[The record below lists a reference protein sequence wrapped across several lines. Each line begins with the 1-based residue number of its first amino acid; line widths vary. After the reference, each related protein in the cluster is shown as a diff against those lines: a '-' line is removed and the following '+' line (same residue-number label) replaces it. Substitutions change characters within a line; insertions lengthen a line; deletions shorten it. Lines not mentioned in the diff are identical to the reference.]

1 MIVPLLMRMRRSI
14 TFIVELY
21 ADLLSCRVLSAVRMS
36 AFIHAGLLF
45 LLFAVKFDTII
56 SSFQA
61 HKDDGLRPNV
71 DRRNLRDVSAANSV
85 STEESSFEYNYTIII
100 DPKNDT
106 AMDREDCYP
115 PEEGGVS
122 DIPCRTLDFAL
133 QFYPQTS
140 IKFFLASADATYP
153 LNTSIT
159 FNDEDNISI
168 IGNNQSY
175 PQIPKVKCHRS
186 TESGLAFENSRNIVL
201 KSVEFLYCGALRNS
215 TSKNFLAAAESD
227 NSICGISLCQFKV
240 ALYFNNCT
248 NVEMRN
254 VQVNESSQAT
264 GVVMYNTVGE
274 VTVNMCSFTN
284 NQVHVNGNKNHFG
297 GGGFAVEFTYCQP
310 GDNTCDDTNY
320 RDIGRKNRNAQYF
333 FTDCLFRD
341 NRALGQ
347 SLKNISS
354 LMNFIIPLNTTHESF
369 GRGGGLSVYFKG
381 SATNNTVVIEKCH
394 FIHNRAVWGGGLLIE
409 MDDNSINNTVVI
421 SQCFFKHNHCNFTE
435 EYGTGGGALRIA
447 TTVYFWDSSYKVRN
461 TTGSAVRIEGCTFV
475 HNKALEGG
483 ALSIAL
489 ARQGKSHPSQVTKIL
504 ISHSTFHSNL
514 GRIGSAAQ
522 VSLHPLFTEGY
533 LSRVTF
539 TDCTFSNNS
548 MKYSH
553 KIVTVHLI
561 GMGAVYVNGI
571 SVDFKDTATFIN
583 NSGSALAVVGAQV
596 SFSGCNAIF
605 SNNTGNN
612 GGSIALLG
620 VALLLVGQNTRMRFT
635 DNHVSGYGGAIYNHY
650 IGQENMK
657 SNINCFIRYEDP
669 FIAPEDWEVWFYF
682 RNNTA
687 DKLGNSIYSSSILP
701 CSLAGHNFVK
711 REVIFCWNNERWI
724 YDSSEC
730 HCQIYTSAQNFTL
743 TNIMKPNHRDI
754 YPGRDIDLQLQATD
768 DLGHDVTKTTVYSAS
783 VFRRYQEFVRVDPR
797 FAYIADN
804 SVTFNGQP
812 EKNFTMRIETETF
825 PKVHININ
833 LMMKKCPPG
842 FILHQPKFSKRK
854 TCTNTDTLENHNSSV
869 ICRCMEKH
877 SYRGNLRCYA
887 YDWSSQISTKFW
899 IGLDSNQEEQSDY
912 SNLLMGY
919 FPPIYS
925 LHRKRSKNFIS
936 LSAHDHRSL
945 DENIC
950 GGVHRTG
957 VLCGKCMEN
966 YAVAVNSP
974 NFECVLCN
982 RTSSGEFMGH
992 SVVYVVLT
1000 YVPVL
1005 ILLFVIFCFNVKL
1018 TSSASFGFIL
1028 YAQMISS
1035 GIFDITGGKVSYLDV
1050 GSFPHIM
1057 QRLYQTVYGVFNLD
1071 SFANV
1076 LPSFCL
1082 NKKFTTLD
1090 VICLDYATAS
1100 FPLIIIVI
1108 THLVFRFNLIR
1119 CKCIKSRKARAKI
1132 ARRESSSNT
1141 DTRLL
1146 HGGNSNSDPEVP
1158 RKSLIHTFIA
1168 FILLS
1173 YTKFSLAA
1181 MSTLHTTHLFDA
1193 EGITVASSRIYLA
1206 GHFSLNS
1213 HHYLLPYGLLAI
1225 FVFIFIVL
1233 LPPLLLLG
1241 PLQFMD
1247 WLIEKPGFN
1256 RLHRIWPSIAVHTF
1270 LDTFQGFYKP
1280 NRRFFAGTYFLFRL
1294 VVFLS
1299 FCFAS
1304 TAIQRY
1310 TVQQVA
1316 TLVMIVL
1323 ISILQPYKTNFFNHV
1338 DTLLFFNLAILNA
1351 FALYYISNNTTDFS
1365 MVLYVLECFLVWA
1378 PLVYMIS
1385 YVVWSC
1391 VHNSKY
1397 NPKISVMCLRMAN
1410 RMRGRENQPLL
1421 RDSMTTLQQLRI
1433 REQYHDLTLT
1443 DSFTDADKGM
1453 FKRAEGKNTYRPA
1466 KKKGDGVK
1474 TTVVSLTQYSESDEH
1489 TDLQLAMTL
1498 NESSCNVS
1506 EDSGAGLMSNSSNVS
1521 S

>member
-1 MIVPLLMRMRRSI
+1 MP
-14 TFIVELY
+14 
-21 ADLLSCRVLSAVRMS
+21 
-36 AFIHAGLLF
+36 AFVHGLLL
-45 LLFAVKFDTII
+45 LLFFAKSGTI
-56 SSFQA
+56 SSSQA
-61 HKDDGLRPNV
+61 LKDDGLRPNV
-71 DRRNLRDVSAANSV
+71 DRRKVRDVSDANSV
-85 STEESSFEYNYTIII
+85 STEDSSFEYNYTITI

-106 AMDREDCYP
+106 AMDSEDCYP

-153 LNTSIT
+153 LNTSFT
-159 FNDEDNISI
+159 FNDEENIAI

-175 PQIPKVKCHRS
+175 PQIPKIKCHHS

-201 KSVEFLYCGALRNS
+201 KSVKFLYCGALRNS
-215 TSKNFLAAAESD
+215 TSKDFFADHESA
-227 NSICGISLCQFKV
+227 NSAYGISLCQFKV

-248 NVEMRN
+248 SVEMCN

-264 GVVMYNTVGE
+264 GVVMYNTDGK
-274 VTVNMCSFTN
+274 VTINMCNFTN
-284 NQVHVNGNKNHFG
+284 NQVHVNGSKNNFG
-297 GGGFAVEFTYCQP
+297 GGGFAIEFTYCQP
-310 GDNTCDDTNY
+310 GNSTCNNTNYDNT
-320 RDIGRKNRNAQYF
+320 GRKNHNAQYF

-347 SLKNISS
+347 SLKDISS
-354 LMNFIIPLNTTHESF
+354 LINFIIPLKTTHESF

-381 SATNNTVVIEKCH
+381 SATNNTVVIEKCR

-409 MDDNSINNTVVI
+409 MDDNTINNTVVI
-421 SQCFFKHNHCNFTE
+421 SRCFFKHNHCNFTE

-447 TTVYFWDSSYKVRN
+447 TNVYFWDYSYMIRN
-461 TTGSAVRIEGCTFV
+461 TTGSVIRIERCTFT

-489 ARQGKSHPSQVTKIL
+489 ARQGRSHPSQVTKIL
-504 ISHSTFHSNL
+504 VSNSTFHSNL

-522 VSLHPLFTEGY
+522 VSLHPVFTEGY
-533 LSRVTF
+533 LSQVMF

-548 MKYSH
+548 MEYSR
-553 KIVTVHLI
+553 KIITVHLI

-571 SVDFKDTATFIN
+571 SVDFNDTATFIN
-583 NSGSALAVVGAQV
+583 NSGSALVVVGAQV

-605 SNNTGNN
+605 NNNTGNN
-612 GGSIALLG
+612 GGGIALLG
-620 VALLLVGQNTRMRFT
+620 VALLLIGKNTRMNFT
-635 DNHVSGYGGAIYNHY
+635 DNRVSGYGGAIYNHY

-657 SNINCFIRYEDP
+657 SNINCFMRYENP

-701 CSLAGHNFVK
+701 CSLAGHNFVN
-711 REVIFCWNNERWI
+711 RGVIFCWNERWI

-743 TNIMKPNHRDI
+743 TKPNHHEI
-754 YPGRDIDLQLQATD
+754 YPGRDVDLQLRATD

-783 VFRRYQEFVRVDPR
+783 VFRRYQEFARVDPR

-812 EKNFTMRIETETF
+812 EKNFNVTIETETF
-825 PKVHININ
+825 PKVHINIK
-833 LMMKKCPPG
+833 LRMKKCPPG
-842 FILHQPKFSKRK
+842 FILQQPILSKRRI
-854 TCTNTDTLENHNSSV
+854 CTNMDTLQNRNASAV
-869 ICRCMEKH
+869 CQCMEKH

-887 YDWSSQISTKFW
+887 DDWSSQILTKFW
-899 IGLDSNQEEQSDY
+899 IGFDSNQDQESDF
-912 SNLLMGY
+912 SKLLMGS
-919 FPPIYS
+919 FPHIYS

-945 DENIC
+945 DEKIC
-950 GGVHRTG
+950 GGEHRTG

-982 RTSSGEFMGH
+982 HTSRGEFIGH
-992 SVVYVVLT
+992 FIVYVILT

-1005 ILLFVIFCFNVKL
+1005 ILLFVIFCFNIKL
-1018 TSSASFGFIL
+1018 TSSAAFGFIL

-1035 GIFDITGGKVSYLDV
+1035 GIFNITGGKVSYLDV

-1057 QRLYQTVYGVFNLD
+1057 QRMYRTVYGVFNLD

-1090 VICLDYATAS
+1090 VICLDYVTAS
-1100 FPLIIIVI
+1100 FPLIIIAI
-1108 THLVFRFNLIR
+1108 THLVFRFNLLR
-1119 CKCIKSRKARAKI
+1119 CKCFKSSKPRARI
-1132 ARRESSSNT
+1132 ARRELNLNT

-1146 HGGNSNSDPEVP
+1146 HGGNSNSDPKIP

-1181 MSTLHTTHLFDA
+1181 MNSLRTTQLFDA
-1193 EGITVASSRIYLA
+1193 EGTTVASDRIYLA
-1206 GHFSLNS
+1206 GHLSLNS

-1225 FVFIFIVL
+1225 FVFIFIIL

-1247 WLIEKPGFN
+1247 WLIERPGFN
-1256 RLHRIWPSIAVHTF
+1256 RLHKIWPSIAVHTF

-1304 TAIQRY
+1304 NAIQRY

-1323 ISILQPYKTNFFNHV
+1323 ISIFQPYKTNFFNHV

-1351 FALYYISNNTTDFS
+1351 FALYYISSNTIDFS
-1365 MVLYVLECFLVWA
+1365 MVLYVLECFLVWS
-1378 PLVYMIS
+1378 PLVYMVG

-1433 REQYHDLTLT
+1433 REQYNDLTLT

-1466 KKKGDGVK
+1466 KKGDRVK
-1474 TTVVSLTQYSESDEH
+1474 TTVVSLMQCSESEEH
-1489 TDLQLAMTL
+1489 TGLL

-1506 EDSGAGLMSNSSNVS
+1506 EDSGAGLLSNSSNIS
-1521 S
+1521 TSL